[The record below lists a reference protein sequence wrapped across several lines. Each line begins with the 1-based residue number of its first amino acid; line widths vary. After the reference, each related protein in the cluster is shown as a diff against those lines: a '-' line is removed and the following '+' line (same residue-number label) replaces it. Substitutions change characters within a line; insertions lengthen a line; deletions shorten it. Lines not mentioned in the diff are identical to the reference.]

1 MADVVREQVLED
13 AKKIVMQDRNVDYDS
28 PENNFG
34 RIAVMWGAYLNH
46 DIRAHDVA
54 VMQIL
59 LKAARIHTSP
69 DKLDHWVDIAGYA
82 ACGGEVR
89 PYMDELP

>member
-1 MADVVREQVLED
+1 MVDYVREQVLED
-13 AKKIVMQDRNVDYDS
+13 AKAIVMHDRNLDYGT
-28 PENNFG
+28 PEDNFG

-54 VMQIL
+54 VMQIM
-59 LKAARIHTSP
+59 LKAARIGQSP

-89 PYMDELP
+89 PYKDVDP